1 MPKILIVD
9 DDESLCW
16 LLKNLFEDVGYHVDL
31 AESIAVA
38 KHFTEQFTYD
48 AMILDWDL
56 GDGAGTNLLKQLRS
70 KGFSTPCIMLTGR
83 RDEASCEFGL
93 VEAGADDYLTKP
105 FSSVELK
112 ARIQAVTRRR
122 GAFHGDRINAGEL
135 TLSRPSAT
143 VSYGN
148 NSANLHKHE
157 FLILELLMKNQG
169 EFFTAESML
178 ARLWSS
184 ESEVS
189 LDNVRVQM
197 SRLRKKLR
205 QIEAEEFLE
214 TERGLGYRLVLQKDA
229 GKATNGPESFELDPE
244 T

>member
-31 AESIAVA
+31 ADSIAA
-38 KHFTEQFTYD
+38 ARLFTQQFTYD

-56 GDGAGTNLLKQLRS
+56 GDGAGTNLLKQLRIT
-70 KGFSTPCIMLTGR
+70 GFSTPCLMLTGR

-112 ARIQAVTRRR
+112 ARIQALTRRR
-122 GAFHGDRINAGEL
+122 GAFHGDRLSAGNL

-143 VSYGN
+143 VSYGDR
-148 NSANLHKHE
+148 SANLHKHE
-157 FLILELLMKNQG
+157 FLILELLMKNPG

-205 QIEAEEFLE
+205 EIAAEALLE
-214 TERGLGYRLVLQKDA
+214 TERGLGYRLVLQTDA
-229 GKATNGPESFELDPE
+229 AKAGDVLESFEHPN